1 VVVHTAFGSFW
12 FWRNALA
19 VLALVL
25 VGCSSHVSPFVRNV
39 RALPD
44 GTIHVERCELT
55 QNTAFS
61 WAVDVDECKWSRL
74 GDAGAP

>member
-1 VVVHTAFGSFW
+1 V
-12 FWRNALA
+12 RRAL

-25 VGCSSHVSPFVRNV
+25 AGCTSHVTSFVRNV

-61 WAVDVDECKWSRL
+61 WAVDAEECKWSRL
-74 GDAGAP
+74 GDAGVP